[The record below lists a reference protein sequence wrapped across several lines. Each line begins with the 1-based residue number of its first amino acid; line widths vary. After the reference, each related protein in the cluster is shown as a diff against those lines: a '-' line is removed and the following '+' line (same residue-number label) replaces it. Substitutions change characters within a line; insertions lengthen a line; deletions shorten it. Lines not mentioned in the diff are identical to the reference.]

1 MFGLDNDMAFISLPK
16 HVAKQSNDPLS
27 LGDNRYNKVKGCLS
41 VLKDLANRRTGMVLL
56 YRVVSHWGRGKVYNY
71 FGGGY
76 SRALNTKKKERINHQ
91 VRLLEY
97 LALTTAP
104 AGKNK
109 LKCLNIGM
117 VIDSHKY
124 STK

>member
-1 MFGLDNDMAFISLPK
+1 MGVVGRFITILGEGTQGHLLP
-16 HVAKQSNDPLS
+16 
-27 LGDNRYNKVKGCLS
+27 
-41 VLKDLANRRTGMVLL
+41 
-56 YRVVSHWGRGKVYNY
+56 
-71 FGGGY
+71 
-76 SRALNTKKKERINHQ
+76 TKKNERINHQ